1 MRAQRQRGAAIL
13 IVLILLTVMAVA
25 ALSVAR
31 VSDTSTAV
39 AGNLSFKAAAMQA
52 SEVGLSE
59 GFAQLQALAA
69 ADLEAT
75 KGAWYFPVAQASN
88 PAGLPAGVDWSAAPK
103 VNVAGGY
110 TASYAVERMCTGALP
125 VTDPAV
131 QCFLKRLP
139 AGGSAKAGSEQM
151 DSPAVVQ
158 YRITISVQ
166 GPKGTQTFVQAMATR
181 SS

>member
-1 MRAQRQRGAAIL
+1 MSRRPQQGASIL

-59 GFAQLQALAA
+59 AFAQLQALAA
-69 ADLEAT
+69 ADLDAN
-75 KGAWYFPVAQASN
+75 KGTWYFATTRVPDAT
-88 PAGLPAGVDWSAAPK
+88 GLPSGVDWSAAPQLA
-103 VNVAGGY
+103 VSGGY
-110 TASYAVERMCTGALP
+110 QASYVVERLCNGALP

-139 AGGSAKAGSEQM
+139 AGGSAKAGVEQM

-158 YRITISVQ
+158 YRMTVYVQ

>member
-1 MRAQRQRGAAIL
+1 MNARRQQGASIL
-13 IVLILLTVMAVA
+13 IVLILLTVMALG
-25 ALSVAR
+25 ALSIAR

-59 GFAQLQALAA
+59 GFAQLQALTAA
-69 ADLEAT
+69 ELEAT
-75 KGAWYFPVAQASN
+75 KGAWYFPVRQAVDA
-88 PAGLPAGVDWSAAPK
+88 AGLPSTVDWATAPK
-103 VNVAGGY
+103 VAVGGGY
-110 TASYAVERMCTGALP
+110 SASYVVERMCTGAVP

-139 AGGSAKAGSEQM
+139 AQGSAKAGLEKM
-151 DSPAVVQ
+151 DAPAVVQ
-158 YRITISVQ
+158 YRMTVYVQ